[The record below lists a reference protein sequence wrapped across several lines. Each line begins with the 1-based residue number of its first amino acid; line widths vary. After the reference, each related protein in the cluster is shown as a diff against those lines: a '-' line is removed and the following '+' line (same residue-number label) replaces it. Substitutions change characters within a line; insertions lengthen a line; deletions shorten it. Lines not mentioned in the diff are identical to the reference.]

1 MIQKGFHD
9 KHYDSIQAL
18 RGVTALLVVLEH
30 VRFLNCGAFGVDI
43 FFCISGFMIMFATHK
58 STDKFL
64 IKRLIRIVPLYYLMT
79 FGTFLLL
86 LLFPAMFQQTVA
98 EPEYLIKSLLFIPF
112 DIGGGIIQPLV
123 RIGWTINCEMLFYV
137 LFMIA
142 FRINHKYRANICAA
156 LLILL
161 VGFGQMYG
169 ESSVILKFYGD
180 PVMLE
185 FILGMFA
192 YYVAWAI
199 HTFYDKG
206 VLKPIVS
213 KMALVVVAVLLM
225 GLIITK
231 PSVNI
236 LGARRFLVWGIPAM
250 VIVLCVFVAGLRLQ
264 MPQCLVKLGNISFSL
279 YLIHYYPVMFLDRM
293 GFDFSQ
299 CTPRAIVGVGVC
311 LALCICA
318 AYVVWYVV
326 EKKLCGFLL
335 GKLKKV

>member
-1 MIQKGFHD
+1 MIQNGFHD
-9 KHYDSIQAL
+9 KHYDSIQML
-18 RGVTALLVVLEH
+18 RGITALLVVLEH

-64 IKRLIRIVPLYYLMT
+64 IKRLIRIVPLYYVMT
-79 FGTFLLL
+79 LGTFVLLL
-86 LLFPAMFQQTVA
+86 VFPSMFQQTVA
-98 EPEYLIKSLLFIPF
+98 DPMYLAKSMLFIPF

-123 RIGWTINCEMLFYV
+123 RIGWTINCEMLFYL
-137 LFMIA
+137 LFMVA
-142 FRINHKYRANICAA
+142 FRINHKYRANICGA
-156 LLILL
+156 LLIML

-169 ESSVILKFYGD
+169 DSSVALKFYGD

-199 HTFYDKG
+199 HVVYEKG
-206 VLKPIVS
+206 WLKPVIS
-213 KMALVVVAVLLM
+213 KLALVAVVVLLV
-225 GLIITK
+225 GLVITK
-231 PSVNI
+231 PTVNI
-236 LGARRFLVWGIPAM
+236 LGARRFVVWGIPAM
-250 VIVLCVFVAGLRLQ
+250 LIVLCVFVAGLYIK
-264 MPQCLVKLGNISFSL
+264 MPQMLVKLGNISFSL
-279 YLIHYYPVMFLDRM
+279 YLTHYYPVMFLDRVV
-293 GFDFSQ
+293 FDFSQ
-299 CTPRAIVGVGVC
+299 CTPKAIVGVVISLAVC
-311 LALCICA
+311 IGA